1 MRFLEVEGWG
11 DKGRVAHG
19 FGMRDQTWGKRPK
32 QDWRGQPFM
41 VGEEIFTLLSTRQ
54 VHGGGV
60 VVFKGEPR
68 REPEQIWR
76 KEGDALVTGV
86 PGYALGVFTADCL
99 PIILFDPVQGVV
111 GIVHTGWRG
120 TARAI
125 CQKALKEMTETYDS
139 ISENVLAAMGPCIGP
154 CCYEVDGPVKEVY
167 AEAGLPWER
176 FSHPLGRKRWSL
188 DLPRANTYLLTVAG
202 MREENI
208 HSLELC
214 TSCQRDTFYS
224 YRAEGKT
231 SGRQLNFIAMRKGE
245 KT

>member
-54 VHGGGV
+54 VHGDGV
-60 VVFKGEPR
+60 VVFKGEP

-125 CQKALKEMTETYDS
+125 CRKALKEMTETYDS
-139 ISENVLAAMGPCIGP
+139 ISKNILAAMGPCIGP

-167 AEAGLPWER
+167 AKAGLPWELLSYPR
-176 FSHPLGRKRWSL
+176 GRKRWSL
-188 DLPRANTYLLTVAG
+188 DLPRANTYLLKVAG

-208 HSLELC
+208 HRLELC
-214 TSCQRDTFYS
+214 TSCHRDTFYS

-245 KT
+245 EI